1 MDKFLAGVGRA
12 LIFKGNDLIGVA
24 ETLTDSTFDFSI
36 TSEEVRGGAGNALYG
51 KYFHDSAL
59 NVTLTDAMFKLEYI
73 AASLG
78 VNIEAGGLSMAEE
91 ELTTAA
97 GGVITPTHTP
107 VAFDG
112 SVIGWYKLPSESNWN
127 VGTFTGGTMTIAG
140 ADAGV
145 AYCIKYQYQNENARS
160 IVIPTQY
167 VPSELHV
174 VIMNDLFAGG
184 IGAGSDT
191 AKIGRLITDIPRLQM
206 DGSQTLSLSSSGAST
221 VSLSGSALAVTNQG
235 QSCEMDSY
243 YGTMTEEI
251 FGDTWQQNVVALA
264 IENGDMELSVG
275 DNDALIVRAVF
286 GSGMASQR
294 KDNSNFTFT
303 SSAVGVASVNS
314 DTGVVTGE
322 ASGSAYITVA
332 LTGYPNVAPAI
343 AEVTVNA

>member
-36 TSEEVRGGAGNALYG
+36 ASEEVRGGAGNVLYG

-145 AYCIKYQYQNENARS
+145 AYCVKYQYQNENARS

-184 IGAGSDT
+184 VGVGSDA

-221 VSLSGSALAVTNQG
+221 VSLSGSALAVSNVG
-235 QSCEMDSY
+235 QSCEVGSY

-251 FGDTWQQNVVALA
+251 FGEVWQNNVIALA
-264 IENGDMELSVG
+264 VENSEIELATGETED
-275 DNDALIVRAVF
+275 LIIRAVF
-286 GSGMASQR
+286 GQGMASQR
-294 KDNSNFTFT
+294 KANSNFTFT
-303 SSAVGVASVNS
+303 SSAQGTASVN
-314 DTGVVTGE
+314 TNGVVT
-322 ASGSAYITVA
+322 AGSTTGTAYITIA
-332 LTGYPNVAPAI
+332 LTGYPNVPVAV
-343 AEVTVNA
+343 AEVTVA

>member
-36 TSEEVRGGAGNALYG
+36 ASEEVRGGAGNALYG

-91 ELTTAA
+91 QLSTIA
-97 GGVITPTHTP
+97 GGVIVPTHTP

-112 SVIGWYKLPSESNWN
+112 SVIGWYKLPNETNWT
-127 VGTFTGGTMTIAG
+127 VGTFVNGQMTIAG
-140 ADAGV
+140 ASAGT
-145 AYCIKYQYQNENARS
+145 AYCVKYQYQNENARS

-184 IGAGSDT
+184 IGVGSDA

-206 DGSQTLSLSSSGAST
+206 DGKVCA
-221 VSLSGSALAVTNQG
+221 
-235 QSCEMDSY
+235 
-243 YGTMTEEI
+243 
-251 FGDTWQQNVVALA
+251 
-264 IENGDMELSVG
+264 
-275 DNDALIVRAVF
+275 
-286 GSGMASQR
+286 
-294 KDNSNFTFT
+294 
-303 SSAVGVASVNS
+303 
-314 DTGVVTGE
+314 
-322 ASGSAYITVA
+322 
-332 LTGYPNVAPAI
+332 
-343 AEVTVNA
+343 